1 MGGGIQIQMIPN
13 QNIEQQAEEKILGY
27 MQEHN
32 GYITSKEVDKLN
44 LHRQWLSYLEKEKKD
59 RKNRPR
65 NIINSN
71 VWPDPYY
78 TLNLQLPKIVFSHMT
93 AL

>member
-13 QNIEQQAEEKILGY
+13 QNIEQQTEEKILGY

-44 LHRQWLSYLEKEKKD
+44 LHRQWLSYLEKEK
-59 RKNRPR
+59 R
-65 NIINSN
+65 
-71 VWPDPYY
+71 
-78 TLNLQLPKIVFSHMT
+78 
-93 AL
+93 